1 MKYYFIM
8 LLSII
13 LSLSCY
19 SKGLNLKLEIERNY
33 EIDIGSISKE
43 SIFKGVKE
51 SKKRNISLECTDNI
65 CKIYESNNKI
75 IEKKI
80 SKNEEKLLKK
90 MFTVLKS
97 KKNRKHI
104 ATNTIVS
111 FSDLNGHNIEL
122 QYIPIEI
129 EKIFDIFS
137 YKNKV
142 IITDE
147 NFFKTEKFSYEILNN
162 YGNIWKLYCES
173 QNCRI
178 FYFSN
183 NNNWN
188 LTQEWNFNLSQLEVD
203 VLKKSLIK
211 LFIEKKDEEEINSNS
226 RQEIIFDN
234 GKIYNKTINSDYK
247 KIIKETFNIN
257 IEKIENEN

>member
-1 MKYYFIM
+1 MKYYWIL

-13 LSLSCY
+13 LSLGCHSR
-19 SKGLNLKLEIERNY
+19 GLNLKLEIERNY
-33 EIDIGSISKE
+33 EIDINDISKE
-43 SIFKGVKE
+43 SIFKGITKIR
-51 SKKRNISLECTDNI
+51 KRNTLLECTDNT

-147 NFFKTEKFSYEILNN
+147 NFFKIEKFSYEILNN

-188 LTQEWNFNLSQLEVD
+188 LTQEWNFNLSQSGVD
-203 VLKKSLIK
+203 DLKKNLIK
-211 LFIEKKDEEEINSNS
+211 LFIENKDEKEIKSDS
-226 RQEIIFDN
+226 RQEMIFDN
-234 GKIYNKTINSDYK
+234 GKIYYKTINSDYK
-247 KIIKETFNIN
+247 KIIKETFNID
-257 IEKIENEN
+257 IEKIENEK